1 MPAGPAG
8 GREREILTAIVETFI
23 ASGEPV
29 GSRTLAR
36 SSREG
41 LSAATIRNVMAD
53 LADAGFLEQPHASAG
68 RVPTAEAYRY
78 YVEQL
83 SGEAHLS
90 HENQS
95 IIQDT
100 LAGGTDG
107 EECMERTSH
116 VLSLIS
122 HSVGVTV
129 ATAGPRNALEHVYFS
144 RLSDQK
150 VLAVVVTRSG
160 VVRGRVLRLDIPQS
174 DLDLAA
180 RYINENFR
188 GWTMDDMRA
197 ELARRIEKE
206 RSEYE
211 RLMKSIEQLYQQGA
225 LASSDDTQ
233 AVFVEGAANLVT
245 GSEDRSRLQDMLRTL
260 EEKEKVVK
268 LLGAYL
274 DTRQEAVRV
283 VIGLDE
289 ALPASNLQNFVL
301 IGAPARVGGEVMGS
315 LAVIGPTRRE
325 PGSNQ
330 RRLAQD
336 RKPSRLRPSAMRFW
350 TDWLACRRNSTMPA
364 SARCGNSRN
373 SANSPR
379 PMSSG
384 LFCRS
389 LTVLSAR

>member
-53 LADAGFLEQPHASAG
+53 LADAGYLEQPHASAG

-100 LAGGTDG
+100 LTGVTDVA
-107 EECMERTSH
+107 EFMERTSH

-129 ATAGPRNALEHVYFS
+129 ATSGPRNALEHVYFS
-144 RLSDQK
+144 RLGDQK

-160 VVRGRVLRLDIPQS
+160 VVRDRVLRLDIQQS

-197 ELARRIEKE
+197 ELARRLEQE
-206 RSEYE
+206 RSEYD

-225 LASSDDTQ
+225 LASTDDTQ

-245 GSEDRSRLQDMLRTL
+245 NQVAGQEDRQRLQDMLRTL

-268 LLGAYL
+268 LLSAYL

-289 ALPASNLQNFVL
+289 ALPSMQNFVL

-315 LAVIGPTRRE
+315 LAVIGPTRLDYQHTM
-325 PGSNQ
+325 SAVSYIA
-330 RRLAQD
+330 RLFD
-336 RKPSRLRPSAMRFW
+336 KLLNESE
-350 TDWLACRRNSTMPA
+350 
-364 SARCGNSRN
+364 
-373 SANSPR
+373 
-379 PMSSG
+379 
-384 LFCRS
+384 
-389 LTVLSAR
+389 

>member
-53 LADAGFLEQPHASAG
+53 LAEAGFLEQPHASAG

-100 LAGGTDG
+100 LTGVTDVA
-107 EECMERTSH
+107 EFMERTSH

-122 HSVGVTV
+122 HSVGITV
-129 ATAGPRNALEHVYFS
+129 ATSGPRNALEHVYFS
-144 RLSDQK
+144 RLGDQK

-160 VVRGRVLRLDIPQS
+160 VVRDRVLRLDIPQA

-188 GWTMDDMRA
+188 GWTMGDMRA
-197 ELARRIEKE
+197 ELARRLEQE
-206 RSEYE
+206 RSEYD
-211 RLMKSIEQLYQQGA
+211 RLMKSIAQLYQQGA
-225 LASSDDTQ
+225 LASADDAQT
-233 AVFVEGAANLVT
+233 VFVEGAANLVT
-245 GSEDRSRLQDMLRTL
+245 NSVGPEDRERLQDMLRTL

-268 LLGAYL
+268 LLSAYL

-315 LAVIGPTRRE
+315 LAVIGPTRLDYQHTM
-325 PGSNQ
+325 SAVSYIA
-330 RRLAQD
+330 RLFD
-336 RKPSRLRPSAMRFW
+336 KLLNESE
-350 TDWLACRRNSTMPA
+350 
-364 SARCGNSRN
+364 
-373 SANSPR
+373 
-379 PMSSG
+379 
-384 LFCRS
+384 
-389 LTVLSAR
+389 

>member
-100 LAGGTDG
+100 LTGVTDVA
-107 EECMERTSH
+107 EFMERTSH

-129 ATAGPRNALEHVYFS
+129 ATSGPRNALEHVYFS
-144 RLSDQK
+144 HLSDQK

-160 VVRGRVLRLDIPQS
+160 VVRDRVLRLEIPQA

-180 RYINENFR
+180 RYINDNFR
-188 GWTMDDMRA
+188 GWTMGDMRA
-197 ELARRIEKE
+197 ELARRLEQE
-206 RSEYE
+206 RSEYD
-211 RLMKSIEQLYQQGA
+211 RLMKSIEQLYRQGA
-225 LASSDDTQ
+225 LASTDDTQ
-233 AVFVEGAANLVT
+233 AVFVEGAANLVANQVA
-245 GSEDRSRLQDMLRTL
+245 GEEGRLRLQDMLRTL

-289 ALPASNLQNFVL
+289 ALPSMQNFVL

-315 LAVIGPTRRE
+315 LAVIGPTRLDYQHTM
-325 PGSNQ
+325 SAVSYIA
-330 RRLAQD
+330 RLFD
-336 RKPSRLRPSAMRFW
+336 KLLNESE
-350 TDWLACRRNSTMPA
+350 
-364 SARCGNSRN
+364 
-373 SANSPR
+373 
-379 PMSSG
+379 
-384 LFCRS
+384 
-389 LTVLSAR
+389 

>member
-53 LADAGFLEQPHASAG
+53 LADAGFLDQPHASAG

-100 LAGGTDG
+100 LAGVTDV
-107 EECMERTSH
+107 EEFMERTSH

-160 VVRGRVLRLDIPQS
+160 VVRDRVLRLDIPQS

-197 ELARRIEKE
+197 ELARRLEKE
-206 RSEYE
+206 RSEYD

-233 AVFVEGAANLVT
+233 AVFVEGAANLVMNNVT
-245 GSEDRSRLQDMLRTL
+245 GQEDRQRLQEMLRTL

-289 ALPASNLQNFVL
+289 ALPSMQNFVL

-315 LAVIGPTRRE
+315 LAVIGPTRLDYQHTM
-325 PGSNQ
+325 SAVSYIA
-330 RRLAQD
+330 RLFD
-336 RKPSRLRPSAMRFW
+336 KLLNESE
-350 TDWLACRRNSTMPA
+350 
-364 SARCGNSRN
+364 
-373 SANSPR
+373 
-379 PMSSG
+379 
-384 LFCRS
+384 
-389 LTVLSAR
+389 

>member
-1 MPAGPAG
+1 M
-8 GREREILTAIVETFI
+8 
-23 ASGEPV
+23 

-100 LAGGTDG
+100 LTGVTDVA
-107 EECMERTSH
+107 EFMERTSH

-129 ATAGPRNALEHVYFS
+129 ATTGHPSGQGNALDHVYFS

-160 VVRGRVLRLDIPQS
+160 VVRDRVLRLDIPQT

-188 GWTMDDMRA
+188 GWTMGDMRA
-197 ELARRIEKE
+197 ELARRLEQE
-206 RSEYE
+206 RSEYD

-225 LASSDDTQ
+225 LATNEGMQ

-245 GSEDRSRLQDMLRTL
+245 NYAVGDDRQRLQDMLRTL

-268 LLGAYL
+268 LLSAYL

-283 VIGLDE
+283 VIGLDQ

-315 LAVIGPTRRE
+315 LAVIGPTRLDYQHTM
-325 PGSNQ
+325 SAVSYIA
-330 RRLAQD
+330 RLFD
-336 RKPSRLRPSAMRFW
+336 KLLNESE
-350 TDWLACRRNSTMPA
+350 
-364 SARCGNSRN
+364 
-373 SANSPR
+373 
-379 PMSSG
+379 
-384 LFCRS
+384 
-389 LTVLSAR
+389 